1 MNISNQTFTLNS
13 IFKNQRTIILF
24 TVIVFFSMLNA
35 CKSSK
40 SKYDA
45 TGTFEADETMIA
57 AEASGIINQ
66 FDITEGQT
74 ITAGQTIGYIDSVAL
89 YLKKKQVI
97 AQVSA
102 TLSSKP
108 DIARQLAAINV
119 QLEAAQKEQQRITR
133 LVKLDAATTKQLDD
147 VNAQVEVIKKQRE
160 AQLSALSIA
169 SESIAQQVNP
179 LLVQIEQL
187 NDQLSKCAII
197 NPINGTVLTKYVE
210 VNEMAV
216 MGKTLYKVAD
226 LSSMLLRAYITGDQ
240 FSAIKLNQPVKV
252 LIDDEGGKS
261 KEYAGTIE
269 WISNKAEFTPKT
281 IQTKDERANLVYAI
295 KIKVKNDGFLK
306 IGMYADV
313 NFN

>member
-24 TVIVFFSMLNA
+24 TVIVCFSMLNA

>member
-216 MGKTLYKVAD
+216 M
-226 LSSMLLRAYITGDQ
+226 
-240 FSAIKLNQPVKV
+240 
-252 LIDDEGGKS
+252 
-261 KEYAGTIE
+261 
-269 WISNKAEFTPKT
+269 
-281 IQTKDERANLVYAI
+281 
-295 KIKVKNDGFLK
+295 
-306 IGMYADV
+306 
-313 NFN
+313 

>member
-1 MNISNQTFTLNS
+1 MNIPNQSLALNS
-13 IFKNQRTIILF
+13 IFNKKRSFFFLTLIIS
-24 TVIVFFSMLNA
+24 FSLLNA
-35 CKSSK
+35 CKSNK

-45 TGTFEADETMIA
+45 SGTFEANETMIA
-57 AEASGIINQ
+57 AEASGIIKQ
-66 FDITEGQT
+66 FDISEGQT
-74 ITAGQTIGYIDSVAL
+74 ITAGQSIGYIDSVAL
-89 YLKKKQVI
+89 FLKKKQLL
-97 AQVSA
+97 AQVNA
-102 TLSSKP
+102 TLSAKP

-119 QLEAAQKEQQRITR
+119 QLEAAQKEQQRIAR
-133 LVKLDAATTKQLDD
+133 LVKLDAATIKQLDD

-160 AQLSALSIA
+160 AQLSALSIT

-187 NDQLSKCAII
+187 NDQLSKCTIV
-197 NPINGTVLTKYVE
+197 NPINGTVLTKYAE

-261 KEYAGTIE
+261 KEYTGTIE